1 MNDILYIK
9 FDDYIKVNTHK
20 VSLSDVVKLECS
32 NRNIVNKLKETKIY
46 NFNHSTSNRI
56 VYSSLKIIEII
67 HSVCSNICIIP
78 IGPEDF
84 LLEYEPSSQPSKI
97 FTFFQVSFVSLIL
110 FFGAAFSIMAFN
122 NDISINNLFSLIFE
136 SISGTKSDNHTFLEL
151 GYSLG
156 IPIGILVFYNH
167 FGAKKIS
174 KDPTPIEIEM
184 RLYENDISTT
194 LIKGVKRKECN
205 IDVDD

>member
-1 MNDILYIK
+1 
-9 FDDYIKVNTHK
+9 
-20 VSLSDVVKLECS
+20 
-32 NRNIVNKLKETKIY
+32 
-46 NFNHSTSNRI
+46 
-56 VYSSLKIIEII
+56 
-67 HSVCSNICIIP
+67 
-78 IGPEDF
+78 
-84 LLEYEPSSQPSKI
+84 
-97 FTFFQVSFVSLIL
+97 
-110 FFGAAFSIMAFN
+110 MAFN

-136 SISGTKSDNHTFLEL
+136 SISGRKSDNHTFLEF

-167 FGAKKIS
+167 FGVKKTS